1 MVWLVGCG
9 QMAQDYIKVLQAL
22 NVDFLCIG
30 RGESSA
36 NVCKMKTNKEV
47 FVGGLQKFILM
58 QNGKKPSHVI
68 VATNVESLF
77 ENCLLLLKY
86 GIKNIL
92 LEKPGSLRYSEFLL
106 LNDEAKK
113 INSNIYVAYNRR
125 FYASVL
131 KAKELI
137 LKDGGVKSFNFDFTE
152 WSHVIEKLDKS
163 SLVKNKWFLCNSTHV
178 VDLAFFLGGK
188 PKKLTSYTTC
198 ALDWHSSA
206 SSFCG
211 CGVSENNALFA
222 YQSNWKSPGR
232 WAVEILTDNY
242 RLVFKPLEK
251 LLIQNKGEISIDF
264 YNDIDYALDTEYKP
278 GLYLQLKNFLHNL
291 TDDLCALNE
300 QIDMLKFYY
309 KIANYA
315 VD

>member
-47 FVGGLQKFILM
+47 FVGGLQEFILM

-113 INSNIYVAYNRR
+113 INSNIYIAYNRR

-188 PKKLTSYTTC
+188 PKKLTSYTNC
-198 ALDWHSSA
+198 ALDWHPSA

-211 CGVSENNALFA
+211 CGITEKNALFS
-222 YQSNWKSPGR
+222 YQANWKSPGR
-232 WAVEILTDNY
+232 WSIAVTTDNY
-242 RLVFKPLEK
+242 KFILKPLEK
-251 LLIQNKGEISIDF
+251 LSIQKKDQNEIDF
-264 YNDIDYALDTEYKP
+264 CVDVNYSLDLKYKP
-278 GLYLQLKNFLHNL
+278 GIYLQVKNFLHNNTSNFCSL
-291 TDDLCALNE
+291 SEHIEMYKHYC
-300 QIDMLKFYY
+300 
-309 KIANYA
+309 KIANYL
-315 VD
+315 D

>member
-1 MVWLVGCG
+1 MIWLVGCG

-47 FVGGLQKFILM
+47 FIGGLQKFILM

-92 LEKPGSLRYSEFLL
+92 LEKPGSLKYSEFLL

-131 KAKELI
+131 KAKEFI
-137 LKDGGVKSFNFDFTE
+137 LKDGDVKSFNFDFTE

-188 PKKLTSYTTC
+188 PKKITSYTNC
-198 ALDWHSSA
+198 ALDWHPTG

-211 CGVSENNALFA
+211 CGITEKNALFS
-222 YQSNWKSPGR
+222 YQANWKSPGR
-232 WAVEILTDNY
+232 WSIEVTTDNY
-242 RLVFKPLEK
+242 KFILKPLEK
-251 LLIQNKGEISIDF
+251 LSIQKKDQNEIEFCVDV
-264 YNDIDYALDTEYKP
+264 DYSLDLKYKP
-278 GLYLQLKNFLHNL
+278 GIYLQVKNFLHNNTSNFCSL
-291 TDDLCALNE
+291 SEHMEMYKHYC
-300 QIDMLKFYY
+300 
-309 KIANYA
+309 KIANYL
-315 VD
+315 D